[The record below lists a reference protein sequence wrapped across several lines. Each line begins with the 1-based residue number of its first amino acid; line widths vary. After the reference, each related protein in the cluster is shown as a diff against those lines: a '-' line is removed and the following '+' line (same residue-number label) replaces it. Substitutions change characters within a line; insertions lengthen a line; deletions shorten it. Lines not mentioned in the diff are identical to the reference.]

1 MGFELT
7 VVPNIVPPDLRSR
20 WQRALQEAGLTC
32 EFHPTFRG
40 ADWPGGYL
48 PIKVTAVAAD
58 SFPEASRYSESTPFI
73 CGFELEISA
82 GETDS
87 PEGPG
92 PESRL
97 FVCRTATGRSVADLR
112 LQWFG
117 AATLAVL
124 TGGEVEDPQRGE
136 LFEKAVALSHAAR
149 EADDYEERWAKP
161 EDWDFFRLEADGGWP
176 A

>member
-1 MGFELT
+1 MSFELT
-7 VVPNIVPPDLRSR
+7 VVPNRVPPDLGSR
-20 WQRALQEAGLTC
+20 WQQALEAAGLRC

-40 ADWPGGYL
+40 AVWPGGYL

-73 CGFELEISA
+73 CGFELDISA
-82 GETDS
+82 GES
-87 PEGPG
+87 EGSA

-97 FVCRTATGRSVADLR
+97 FVLRTAMGRSVADLR

-117 AATLAVL
+117 AATLAIL

-136 LFEKAVALSHAAR
+136 NFPTDAALVQAAR
-149 EADDYEERWAKP
+149 EADEYEERWAKP
-161 EDWDFFRLEADGGWP
+161 EDWDFFRLEAAGAWP